1 MQCAYADAAF
11 AQWGEIRTWRLGRI
25 HETQYSGHSSGSINS
40 IGANFIIQTST
51 VWPYPG
57 QPVEKMGKKTGWTFG
72 NVTQT
77 NVDISIS
84 GSNIRMLSQIKAD
97 YGSSGGDSGSPVF
110 EILSDKN
117 VSLLGIHWGHDYS
130 SGDRY
135 FSFSG
140 FIISHLG
147 GNISFK

>member
-1 MQCAYADAAF
+1 
-11 AQWGEIRTWRLGRI
+11 
-25 HETQYSGHSSGSINS
+25 
-40 IGANFIIQTST
+40 
-51 VWPYPG
+51 
-57 QPVEKMGKKTGWTFG
+57 
-72 NVTQT
+72 
-77 NVDISIS
+77 
-84 GSNIRMLSQIKAD
+84 MLSQIKAD